1 MPERLTS
8 RKVTTVNLRRTL
20 AVLGVGA
27 LTATAVASASPA
39 AWADQPLSHDA
50 ARDALVG
57 TVDGE
62 LLSAMR
68 AEFGLSTSQVY
79 DRLASEKVAAAVQES
94 AEAAFG
100 GYYAGT
106 WLNDDASRLV
116 VAVTDASLTDEVTAL
131 GADAEVVDA
140 SLADLNADHVALD
153 RHSRAQ
159 GVPGSVHGWYSDV
172 ERNAEVVVAD
182 SRRLGNAFAE
192 AAGLDSGDVSVRV
205 SKQQPKPFADIVG
218 GTAYNINGSSR
229 CSVGFSAKHPS
240 YGDGFVTA
248 GHCGRVG
255 SSITGGTGQGG
266 SFRYSQF
273 PSTDY
278 AWVEAGAGWTVAPRV
293 NGSSSQVAN
302 GTEAAVGASVCRSGS
317 TTGWH
322 CGTISAKNQSVTYP
336 EGTIYGMTRTTVC
349 AEPGDSGGSYIS
361 GASAQGMTSGGSG
374 NCRTGGTTFFE
385 PLARALSNT
394 GTTLTT
400 TGGEDPG
407 EPGET
412 TWKTNA
418 SYQVGDQV
426 TYDGVS
432 YRCRI
437 AHTAYPGWEPPNTPA
452 LWERA

>member
-1 MPERLTS
+1 M
-8 RKVTTVNLRRTL
+8 NLRRTL
-20 AVLGVGA
+20 AVLGAGA
-27 LTATAVASASPA
+27 LTATAVVGASPP
-39 AWADQPLSHDA
+39 AWADQPLTHSQ

-68 AEFGLSTSQVY
+68 AEFDLSTSQVY
-79 DRLASEKVAAAVQES
+79 DRLAAEKVAAAVESEAQE
-94 AEAAFG
+94 AFG
-100 GYYAGT
+100 SYYAGT
-106 WLNDDASRLV
+106 WLADDAETV
-116 VAVTDASLTDEVTAL
+116 TVAVTDADLMSKVEAL
-131 GADAEVVDA
+131 GAEAELVDN

-153 RHSRAQ
+153 EHSRAA
-159 GVPGSVHGWYSDV
+159 GVPDAIHGWYSDV
-172 ERNAEVVVAD
+172 ERNVEVVVAD
-182 SRRLGNAFAE
+182 SRAQGRAFAAE
-192 AAGLDSGDVSVRV
+192 AGLSADTIAVRV
-205 SKQQPKPFADIVG
+205 DDQQPKPLADIVG
-218 GTAYNINGSSR
+218 GAAYNINGSSR
-229 CSVGFSAKHPS
+229 CSVGFSATHPT

-255 SSITGGTGQGG
+255 ASITGGVGQGG

-278 AWVEAGAGWTVAPRV
+278 AWVEAGSGWTVSPRV
-293 NGSSSQVAN
+293 NGSGSQVAN

-385 PLARALSNT
+385 PLSRALANT
-394 GTTLTT
+394 GTSLTT
-400 TGGEDPG
+400 TGGEEPG

-412 TWKTNA
+412 TWAANTT
-418 SYQVGDQV
+418 YQVGAQV
-426 TYDGVS
+426 TYNGVT
-432 YRCRI
+432 YRCQI
-437 AHTAYPGWEPPNTPA
+437 AHTAYPGWEPPNAPA
-452 LWERA
+452 LWQRV